1 LPHLK
6 RLMWFINKTSAR
18 RILFL
23 CHQNADP
30 DALCSAYVVAKVLN
44 RIDPRLRI
52 GIGAAGG
59 ASKISKRIIGEIPIR
74 FDDLQHLDKMDL
86 FVLFDTNTVQQLGE
100 LGKRILG
107 TKKPIAIIDH
117 HAASPTM
124 RGVAQLRIVDEK
136 SRSTCELVYNLIEK
150 DGIVLSKKEAL
161 CLFTGMAYDTRHFA
175 IASAESFRVA
185 AKLVD
190 VGVDPEKVMK
200 TLSMPLER
208 SERIARLKAA
218 QRIKIID
225 FKNWIV
231 VFSRV
236 SSHQA
241 SSARGLL
248 SLGADV
254 AVVGGESD
262 SSIRASI
269 RASGDFLDGTGI
281 HIGRDL
287 AQPLGESIGGA
298 GGGHRGAAGI
308 NGGKNLERFFTE
320 CKRILAKKLNQ

>member
-1 LPHLK
+1 
-6 RLMWFINKTSAR
+6 MGFINKTKAR
-18 RILFL
+18 RILFVG
-23 CHQNADP
+23 HQNADP
-30 DALCSAYVVAKVLN
+30 DALCSAYVVSKVLS

-52 GIGAAGG
+52 GIGAPGG
-59 ASKISKRIIGEIPIR
+59 ASKISKSIIEEVQIR
-74 FDDLQHLDKMDL
+74 LDDLKQLDKIDL
-86 FVLFDTNTVQQLGE
+86 FVLFDTNTIQQLGE
-100 LGKRILG
+100 LGKSVLETG
-107 TKKPIAIIDH
+107 KPIAIIDH

-124 RGVAQLRIVDEK
+124 RGIAQFEIINEK
-136 SRSTCELVYNLIEK
+136 SRSTCELVYYLIEK
-150 DGIVLSKKEAL
+150 DGISLSRKEAL

-185 AKLVD
+185 AKLVEA
-190 VGVDPEKVMK
+190 GVDPEKVMK

-208 SERIARLKAA
+208 SERVARLKAA
-218 QRIKIID
+218 QRIKIMD
-225 FKNWIV
+225 FKGWIV
-231 VFSRV
+231 VFSRI

-248 SLGADV
+248 SLGANL
-254 AVVGGESD
+254 AVVGGESGD
-262 SSIRASI
+262 SIRASI
-269 RASGDFLDGTGI
+269 RASNDFLDGTGI

-320 CKRILAKKLNQ
+320 CRKILAKNLNR

>member
-1 LPHLK
+1 
-6 RLMWFINKTSAR
+6 MGFIDKTRAR
-18 RILFL
+18 SILFA

-30 DALCSAYVVAKVLN
+30 DALCSAYVVSKVLN
-44 RIDPRLRI
+44 RTNPRLRI
-52 GIGAAGG
+52 RIGAPGG
-59 ASKISKRIIGEIPIR
+59 ASKISKSIIEEIPIR
-74 FDDLQHLDKMDL
+74 LDDMQHLDKMDL
-86 FVLFDTNTVQQLGE
+86 FVLFDTNTIQQLGE
-100 LGKRILG
+100 LGKRILETG
-107 TKKPIAIIDH
+107 KPIAIIDH

-124 RGVAQLRIVDEK
+124 KEIAQLRIVSEK

-150 DGIVLSKKEAL
+150 DGIALSRKEAL
-161 CLFTGMAYDTRHFA
+161 CLFMGMAYDTRHFA

-185 AKLVD
+185 AKLVEA
-190 VGVDPEKVMK
+190 GVDPEKVMR

-208 SERIARLKAA
+208 SERVARLKTA
-218 QRIKIID
+218 QRARIMDFRGWII
-225 FKNWIV
+225 

-269 RASGDFLDGTGI
+269 RASNDFLDGTGV
-281 HIGRDL
+281 HLGRDL
-287 AQPLGESIGGA
+287 AQPLGEAIGGA

-320 CKRILAKKLNQ
+320 CKKILAKKLNQ